1 MGILGLA
8 KSLADELAPYNILV
22 NTVAPGRIAT
32 DRTAYLDQLKADK
45 QGISKEQIE
54 ALARKNIPLQRYGDP
69 EEFAKVVCFLASGAS
84 SYVTGSTLM
93 VDGGM
98 VKGY

>member
-1 MGILGLA
+1 MVA
-8 KSLADELAPYNILV
+8 ESL
-22 NTVAPGRIAT
+22 
-32 DRTAYLDQLKADK
+32 Q
-45 QGISKEQIE
+45 
-54 ALARKNIPLQRYGDP
+54 NIPLKRYGET
-69 EEFAKVVCFLASGAS
+69 EEFARVVCFLASGAS